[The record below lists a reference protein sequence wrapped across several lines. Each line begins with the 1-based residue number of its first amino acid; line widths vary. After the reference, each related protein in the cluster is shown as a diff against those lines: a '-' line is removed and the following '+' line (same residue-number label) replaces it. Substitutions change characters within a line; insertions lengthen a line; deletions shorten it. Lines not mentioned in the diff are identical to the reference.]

1 MEHDGVVMYQ
11 VFPDRFQSISKSI
24 YSVFRDND
32 NLFYLG
38 GEGMNVSRYRSCAKS
53 GLIALEEA
61 VLGVMFEARHS
72 NQMEL
77 KPNQISKYLGIPVL
91 NRGSVYEYAIVQ
103 NILYRLELNDLV
115 RQTVDKGPWVLTD
128 KAIRRLEQN

>member
-1 MEHDGVVMYQ
+1 
-11 VFPDRFQSISKSI
+11 
-24 YSVFRDND
+24 
-32 NLFYLG
+32 
-38 GEGMNVSRYRSCAKS
+38 MNVSRYRLYAQT
-53 GLIALEEA
+53 GLTSLEEA
-61 VLGVMFEARHS
+61 VLGVMSEARCS

-91 NRGSVYEYAIVQ
+91 DRGSIYEYAIVQ

-128 KAIRRLEQN
+128 KAMRKLQEN